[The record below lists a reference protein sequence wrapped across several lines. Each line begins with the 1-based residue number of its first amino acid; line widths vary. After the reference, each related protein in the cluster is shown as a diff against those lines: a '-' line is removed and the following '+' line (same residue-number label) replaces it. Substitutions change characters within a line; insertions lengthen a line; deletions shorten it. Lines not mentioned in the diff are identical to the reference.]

1 MSLPH
6 RSAVAEAETWDLTPL
21 YANDQAFAADLRR
34 LAELVQDFAHI
45 YTGRLTQPA
54 VIADC
59 LDDYANIL
67 TIMDHL
73 DHYGFLPQSADTTD
87 ASAADRANRTATAL
101 AQANGQL
108 TFVEAELQAQPAD
121 TLASVAAI
129 DADHAAFIRHIQQ
142 AQQDALPPATEKAL
156 AELAPALDAPNDIR
170 SQTVFADMDF
180 GTFTANGRDYPLSFV
195 LYEEDYQKHPD
206 VAVRRAAYAK
216 FSAVLAQYQNTMA
229 AGYYAQVAKE
239 KTLATMRGYDSVI
252 DYLLRDQEIPRALFD
267 RQIDVLMQDLAPV
280 MRRYV
285 HHLKEQLGLD
295 RITYTDLQADLD
307 PDFAPQVTW
316 AQAPAYVKR
325 ALAPLGDDYARRIA
339 QAFDQ
344 RWVDRAANVGKESG
358 AFATAPYGLHPYVL
372 MTWRD
377 GLPALYTLIHE
388 LGHCGQMTL
397 ADEHHSILAHEPS
410 LYIVE
415 APSTF
420 HELLLTHSLL
430 TQNDD
435 PRLQRFALSRLLS
448 DTYFHNCV
456 THLLEA
462 AFQREVYTL
471 IDRGESFDAAKL
483 NAIKR
488 KVLATFWGDAVDLD
502 FGAPELTWMRQSH
515 YYMGLYSYTYS
526 ASMVVATGAYLR
538 WQNGDVAD
546 LSDWRNFLALGDTQP
561 PIEAA
566 RVAGVDIANTDA
578 LHAMVAFLDRTEK
591 QMETLSQSGAPRA

>member
-1 MSLPH
+1 
-6 RSAVAEAETWDLTPL
+6 
-21 YANDQAFAADLRR
+21 
-34 LAELVQDFAHI
+34 VQDFTRI
-45 YTGRLTQPA
+45 YAGRLTQLA
-54 VIADC
+54 VITDC

-73 DHYGFLPQSADTTD
+73 DHYAFLPQSADTTD
-87 ASAADRANRTATAL
+87 AQAADRANRTAAAL

-108 TFVEAELQAQPAD
+108 TFVEAELQAQPAA
-121 TLASVAAI
+121 TLAQVAAI

-156 AELAPALDAPNDIR
+156 AELAPALDAPNAIR

-180 GTFTANGRDYPLSFV
+180 GTFTANGREYPLSFV

-206 VAVRRAAYAK
+206 VAVRRAAYLK
-216 FSAVLAQYQNTMA
+216 FSAVLAEYQNTMA

-252 DYLLRDQEIPRALFD
+252 DYLLRDQEISRALFD
-267 RQIDVLMQDLAPV
+267 RQIDVLMNDLAPV

-285 HHLKEQLGLD
+285 THLKAQLGLD

-307 PDFAPQVTW
+307 PDYAPRVTW
-316 AQAPAYVKR
+316 ADAPGYIQR
-325 ALAPLGDDYARRIA
+325 ALAPLGDDYAQQIA
-339 QAFDQ
+339 QAFSQ

-397 ADEHHSILAHEPS
+397 ADAHHSILANEPS

-430 TQNDD
+430 TQSADA
-435 PRLQRFALSRLLS
+435 RLQRFALSRLLA

-483 NAIKR
+483 NTLKHD
-488 KVLATFWGDAVDLD
+488 VLARFWGDAVDLD

-515 YYMGLYSYTYS
+515 YYMGLYSFTYS
-526 ASMVVATGAYLR
+526 ASMVVSTGAYLR
-538 WQNGDVAD
+538 WQNGDATA
-546 LSDWRNFLALGDTQP
+546 LSDWHRFLALGDTQP
-561 PIEAA
+561 PLAA
-566 RVAGVDIANTDA
+566 AKTAGVDITNTDA
-578 LHAMVAFLDRTEK
+578 LHNMVDFLDKTEK
-591 QMETLSQSGAPRA
+591 KLETLQSEASRI